1 MQQNPSNFQKD
12 MSLLHMGGPG
22 NLHMQFQQD
31 CNPLESHISTVSSQG
46 RPSKTTSCPGILEKY
61 MKS

>member
-1 MQQNPSNFQKD
+1 MQQKASNFQKE
-12 MSLLHMGGPG
+12 MSLLHMGGQG

-31 CNPLESHISTVSSQG
+31 CNSLESHISIVCNQG
-46 RPSKTTSCPGILEKY
+46 RPSKTTSCLGILEKY